1 MSKQFSTQLNRLET
15 LLIGIRG
22 KESEYL
28 NIEEASI
35 FLRLKKST
43 LYSLVFK
50 RNIPFYKRTKRLLF
64 KKSELIEWVEQNKVS
79 SLLEVQRT
87 YSNLKGGY

>member
-15 LLIGIRG
+15 LLVDIRS
-22 KESEYL
+22 KESEFL
-28 NIEEASI
+28 NIEEASS
-35 FLRLKKST
+35 FLRLKRST

-64 KKSELIEWVEQNKVS
+64 KKSELIEWVEQNKVN
-79 SLLEVQRT
+79 SLLEAQSI